1 MNEWKKRGPVAVA
14 GSLFDL
20 EVVRLCF
27 SASDSFESVFE
38 IPEHVLK
45 SLEY

>member
-1 MNEWKKRGPVAVA
+1 MDLTEKSQYERNGGKSGPV
-14 GSLFDL
+14 
-20 EVVRLCF
+20 RRCWLCF

-45 SLEY
+45 PLEY